1 MQLEQTLEMYQPIQ
15 TQRAMPE
22 RRQRSYTIVDLESLS
37 ASALYTGEIQNGA
50 SDWVGNMSS
59 LGGGDIFGGTRR
71 RSIFDRLDESVEEYK
86 RAHPSLFP
94 DKPSMGTSRPLKYEP
109 RPLKYEPLT
118 IRDLPESGVQ
128 LHIHENPGG
137 SASLVDYSRKHI
149 GMGSYD
155 AAMADLL
162 ADNFDLKKY
171 LTKSNFKFKLPED
184 D

>member
-1 MQLEQTLEMYQPIQ
+1 MQLEQTLEIYQQMQ
-15 TQRAMPE
+15 TQRTMPE

-109 RPLKYEPLT
+109 RPFKYEPLT

-128 LHIHENPGG
+128 LHIHEQPGG
-137 SASLVDYSRKHI
+137 KAHLKYNDGTYSEI
-149 GMGSYD
+149 NSYD
-155 AAMADLL
+155 AAMADKL
-162 ADNFDLKKY
+162 AQDQF
-171 LTKSNFKFKLPED
+171 NFKRFLSQCKLRLSKS
-184 D
+184 